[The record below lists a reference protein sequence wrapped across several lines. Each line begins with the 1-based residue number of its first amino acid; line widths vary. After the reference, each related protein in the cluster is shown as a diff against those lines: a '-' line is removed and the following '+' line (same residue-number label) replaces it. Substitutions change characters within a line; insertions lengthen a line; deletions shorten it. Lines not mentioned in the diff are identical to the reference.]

1 MIRTIKKAG
10 RVLQIVFIIFL
21 SVFLICNLYFI
32 LAPGITGNPH
42 PDVFGFSTAVIA
54 SGSMEPELSSGDI
67 ILMHQQD
74 NYETGD
80 IITFQSGGSLVTHR
94 IAAIT
99 GEGYI
104 TRGDAN
110 NADDAE
116 PAAQEN
122 VLGEVVACI
131 PRAGSFIFF
140 LKTPLGLTILI
151 LAGFLLIELPFLLGR
166 KRDKTRNREVDTR

>member
-1 MIRTIKKAG
+1 MTKTIKRAG
-10 RVLQIVFIIFL
+10 RALQIVFI
-21 SVFLICNLYFI
+21 VFLTSFLLCNLYFI
-32 LAPGITGNPH
+32 FAPVITGNSH

-54 SGSMEPELSSGDI
+54 SGSMEPELSPDDI
-67 ILMHQQD
+67 IIIRQQD
-74 NYETGD
+74 SYETGD

-94 IAAIT
+94 VAAVT
-99 GEGYI
+99 DDGLI

-116 PAAQEN
+116 PVAPEN

-131 PRAGSFIFF
+131 PRAGAFIFF
-140 LKTPLGLTILI
+140 LKTPLGLTVLI

-166 KRDKTRNREVDTR
+166 KRDNTYDREVHTK

>member
-1 MIRTIKKAG
+1 MTKTLKRAG
-10 RVLQIVFIIFL
+10 RTMQIVFT
-21 SVFLICNLYFI
+21 VFLAVFLVCNLYFI
-32 LAPGITGNPH
+32 FAPGITGNPH
-42 PDVFGFSTAVIA
+42 PDVFGFSTAIIT
-54 SGSMEPELSSGDI
+54 SGSMEPELSPDDI
-67 ILMHQQD
+67 ILIRQQD
-74 NYETGD
+74 NYNMGD

-94 IAAIT
+94 IVAVT

-116 PAAQEN
+116 PTVQEE

-131 PRAGSFIFF
+131 PRVGSFIFF

-166 KRDKTRNREVDTR
+166 KRDKTRNREVHTK